1 LLVLVIEDNLCNN
14 YYNIFL
20 NNTYKDLYIN
30 EPSIIE
36 IGGEK
41 KIFRRGNFSEKGAK
55 QKNPKEKK
63 NPKPVFSFGALPSP
77 LSQPEFP

>member
-1 LLVLVIEDNLCNN
+1 
-14 YYNIFL
+14 L

-41 KIFRRGNFSEKGAK
+41 KIFRRGNFSEKEAK

-63 NPKPVFSFGALPSP
+63 KP
-77 LSQPEFP
+77 

>member
-1 LLVLVIEDNLCNN
+1 
-14 YYNIFL
+14 L
-20 NNTYKDLYIN
+20 NNTYRDLYIN

-55 QKNPKEKK
+55 KKTLKKKKTLNP
-63 NPKPVFSFGALPSP
+63 FSLLELFLPLLANQSSPDTLFALPPAKQTKS
-77 LSQPEFP
+77 